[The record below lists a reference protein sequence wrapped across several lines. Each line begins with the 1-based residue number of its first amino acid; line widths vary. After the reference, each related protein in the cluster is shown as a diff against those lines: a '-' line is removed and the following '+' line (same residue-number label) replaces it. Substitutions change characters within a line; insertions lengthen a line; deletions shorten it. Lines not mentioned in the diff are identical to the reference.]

1 MWIELKICC
10 EKQTT
15 CTTLLFVSNK
25 QIGVFIFVQHQH
37 RFVSK
42 TENPKKS
49 NKKSKSRNTQ
59 QKFQNENPAS
69 DSIFKK
75 TAAAEHIGNVIFFF
89 EISGKKND
97 HIKRQFLAYFKWII
111 CLLETLPLKNYIKIK
126 CNWKW
131 FQSVCVFRFKK

>member
-75 TAAAEHIGNVIFFF
+75 TAAAEHIGNVIFFC
-89 EISGKKND
+89 EISGKK
-97 HIKRQFLAYFKWII
+97 KRPHKKAIFGVLQM
-111 CLLETLPLKNYIKIK
+111 N
-126 CNWKW
+126 NM
-131 FQSVCVFRFKK
+131 SVGNIAAKKLYENKM